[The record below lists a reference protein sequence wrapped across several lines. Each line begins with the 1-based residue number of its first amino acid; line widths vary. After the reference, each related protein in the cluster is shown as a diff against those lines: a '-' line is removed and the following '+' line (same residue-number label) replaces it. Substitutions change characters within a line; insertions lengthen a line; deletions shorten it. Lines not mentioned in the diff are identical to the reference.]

1 MKPTTPQP
9 SRDDV
14 LDAFAVEQDIGRET
28 LERYLRDYPQ
38 YAAELV
44 DLSRELSRVIVEDD
58 EPLSAEDLALV
69 DAAWRRHLE
78 AAPMP
83 IVDPIATLSVAE
95 SRTIAR
101 DLGVPRQIIT
111 AFRERKVIVAS
122 VPRRFL
128 AHLAS
133 AVNSTVEA
141 IESALAFPPLQS
153 PARSYKADE
162 RPRTET
168 PVTFE
173 QLLIDAGVPEEK
185 RALLMADDD

>member
-1 MKPTTPQP
+1 MNPTTSQS

-14 LDAFAVEQDIGRET
+14 LDAFAIEKDIGRET
-28 LERYLRDYPQ
+28 LERYLQDYPQ

-133 AVNSTVEA
+133 AVNSTVEV
-141 IESALAFPPLQS
+141 IESALAFPSTAEPQLGAIRRMKNRE
-153 PARSYKADE
+153 PK
-162 RPRTET
+162 RPSH
-168 PVTFE
+168 
-173 QLLIDAGVPEEK
+173 LNNS
-185 RALLMADDD
+185 

>member
-1 MKPTTPQP
+1 MKPTTPQS

-78 AAPMP
+78 ATPMP
-83 IVDPIATLSVAE
+83 IVDPIAALSVAE

-141 IESALAFPPLQS
+141 IESALAFPPPQS

-162 RPRTET
+162 KPRDRNTRH
-168 PVTFE
+168 
-173 QLLIDAGVPEEK
+173 I
-185 RALLMADDD
+185 